1 MSRRTPSTSNLT
13 KKNGATVPKL
23 RHKGAELVTSI
34 GHGDGRAELGHSV
47 AREHGDALRGGKL
60 FGAEPKLPGK
70 VLITPDEARRGN
82 GSGRQTCEEALRQL
96 RVAVVEGKDVS
107 CFGWGGHCVCPWRSL
122 VRTRP
127 PEVIID
133 SQRSRHVERLRGN
146 AAHRVWSVLRTS
158 GGNLQPVMGTPLA
171 SGAALPRRACL
182 RSRGD
187 TVSAGSGRTSH
198 NAADAPLQ
206 STGGGTR
213 SGTPWTGRSRRSGED
228 ASQPH
233 NKGLEL
239 RHEIADPTPKVL
251 YATFRMRAP
260 THPKSVHPS
269 LTPAQPCLG
278 CLQIGPHSNQEKSLF
293 E

>member
-1 MSRRTPSTSNLT
+1 MRRSAPAAARSCCRKERRQL
-13 KKNGATVPKL
+13 L
-23 RHKGAELVTSI
+23 RL
-34 GHGDGRAELGHSV
+34 GRALCLSM
-47 AREHGDALRGGKL
+47 
-60 FGAEPKLPGK
+60 AEPGPNQ
-70 VLITPDEARRGN
+70 IAR
-82 GSGRQTCEEALRQL
+82 S
-96 RVAVVEGKDVS
+96 
-107 CFGWGGHCVCPWRSL
+107 
-122 VRTRP
+122 
-127 PEVIID
+127 IID
-133 SQRSRHVERLRGN
+133 SQRSRHVERVRGN